1 MKKNIKKAYIC
12 PLIFETTFD
21 EPVMQVP
28 ASLPQGNG
36 DDPIIDDEGDE
47 LSKGRKDGWGELW

>member
-1 MKKNIKKAYIC
+1 MKTIEKKTYIQPTVC
-12 PLIFETTFD
+12 LTDYDNLI
-21 EPVMQVP
+21 MQVP

-47 LSKGRKDGWGELW
+47 LSKGRKDGWGDLW